1 VDSAVDIAKESSD
14 IILLENSLLILE
26 QGVLEGRRVFGNI
39 IKYIKMAASSN
50 FGNMFSVV
58 GASAF
63 LPFLPMQPIQVL
75 TNNLL
80 YDFSQTTIPT
90 DDVDDEWLVK
100 PRKWEIGGILRF
112 ILFIG
117 PISSIFD
124 YLTFFMMLYV
134 FNCWHNPDLFHTAWF
149 VESLF
154 TQTLIIHVIRTNKI
168 PFLQSR
174 ASWPLILSSVVIV
187 AAGAWLTVS
196 LVAGTLGFVPLP
208 PLYWLLLAAMLVC
221 YVALT
226 WVTKTWF
233 YRTCGE

>member
-1 VDSAVDIAKESSD
+1 VDIAKESSD

-63 LPFLPMQPIQVL
+63 LPFLPMLPIQVL

-90 DDVDDEWLVK
+90 DEVDADWLTK
-100 PRKWEIGGILRF
+100 PRKWMIGAIQRF

-124 YLTFFMMLYV
+124 YLTFFIMLTV
-134 FNCWHNPDLFHTAWF
+134 FKAWHNPALFHTGWF

-154 TQTLIIHVIRTNKI
+154 SQTLIIHVIRTRKI
-168 PFLQSR
+168 PFIQSR
-174 ASWPLILSSVVIV
+174 ASWPLIASSLIIV

-196 LVAGTLGFVPLP
+196 PLAGTLGFVSLPL
-208 PLYWLLLAAMLVC
+208 LYWLLLAIMLAC
-221 YVALT
+221 YVVLT
-226 WVTKTWF
+226 QVVKTWF
-233 YRTCGE
+233 YRRFGE